1 MELKNSQRKK
11 INVNLPSINQEA
23 MQRSA
28 ISLLGCYEHLS
39 INKQHLL
46 FPLLGNAAPKQW
58 VHYPEDDVIDH
69 STGYQYFYHSHSP
82 EDRQDSPEHG
92 HFHLFARMDGEKHD
106 IDANTEARFLDS
118 LKSAPDRVSTNANL
132 LCISLDAKGVPLS
145 MFTVN
150 RWVTEDHLLSSSTTL
165 ALLNDFR
172 VTTPGFET
180 VNQWLEAMLGLFW
193 TEIVGLLVQRD
204 LRLAELVSSRS
215 QTDSLLEDTTIEVLS
230 DTAIDIDCKISLL
243 NKASDLTS

>member
-1 MELKNSQRKK
+1 LELKNSQRKK

-132 LCISLDAKGVPLS
+132 LCISLDAKGVPMS

-150 RWVTEDHLLSSSTTL
+150 RWVTEDNLLSASTTL
-165 ALLNDFR
+165 ALLKGFR
-172 VTTPGFET
+172 MATPGFKI
-180 VNQWLEAMLGLFW
+180 VNQWLEAILGLFW
-193 TEIVGLLVQRD
+193 LEIVDLLVQRD
-204 LRLAELVSSRS
+204 LKLAALASKRHPS
-215 QTDSLLEDTTIEVLS
+215 DGLLEDKNIELLS
-230 DTAIDIDCKISLL
+230 ETVIDIDYKIALL
-243 NKASDLTS
+243 DQATESTD